1 MREFDFSLPKSIDEV
16 ITALDDRDSCVVAGG
31 TDVIPKMK
39 RNGALLPA
47 RVWVDISHIHGL
59 RFIRQEANR
68 IHIGALTTH
77 SEIIES
83 SVLKEF
89 SPSLVEAAST
99 IGCVQTRNRGTLG
112 GNLANASPAADSV
125 PPLIV
130 MDAQVHLLSGNGTRC
145 LPVEE
150 FFLGPGKT
158 KLAAGEIIH
167 SVSFDL
173 LEDYWGTVFLKNGK
187 RNGMAIAVASA
198 AAAVILNSKGLITRA
213 RVAVGSVAPRPI
225 RSLAVET
232 AVVGQAGHSDVFRL
246 AAREV
251 VKDIA
256 PIDDV
261 RASAEYREHA
271 VVVLV
276 QRALEQAYKQA
287 MRRIV

>member
-1 MREFDFSLPKSIDEV
+1 MREFDFSLPRTIDEL
-16 ITALDDRDSCVVAGG
+16 ITALNERDSCVIAGG

-47 RVWVDISHIHGL
+47 SVWIDISHIDCL

-83 SVLKEF
+83 SVMKEVA
-89 SPSLVEAAST
+89 PSLVEAAST
-99 IGCVQTRNRGTLG
+99 IGCIQTRNRGTLG

-125 PPLIV
+125 PPLIA
-130 MDAQVHLLSGNGTRC
+130 MGAQVHLLSGNGTRT

-150 FFLGPGKT
+150 FFLSPGKT

-173 LEDYWGTVFLKNGK
+173 LEEYWGTVFLKNGK

-198 AAAVILNSKGLITRA
+198 AAAVILNSKGLISRA
-213 RVAVGSVAPRPI
+213 RVAVGSVAPRPE
-225 RSLAVET
+225 RSLAVEK
-232 AVVGQAGHSDVFRL
+232 AVVGQTGHSDLFRL

-261 RASAEYREHA
+261 RASAEYRERA

-276 QRALEQAYKQA
+276 QRALEQAFKQA
-287 MRRIV
+287 MRRMV